1 MERLS
6 PLDAAFLDAE
16 DADRHASLAIASVA
30 VIEGPAPD
38 QGELVRT
45 IGARIAA
52 IPRARQKVRRVP
64 WDLAP
69 PVWVDDPGFDPAYH
83 FRRTALPTPGDD
95 AALSRLVGRIMS
107 QRLDRD
113 RPLWESWVIEGL
125 AAGRW
130 AVLTKV
136 HHCMADGVS
145 GARLYGAI
153 FSDSLESVVD
163 YELAP
168 EPSATRLLLGALA
181 DLTRNPGEQLGL
193 VLGALRSP
201 ARLARGA
208 AGLARGLADLAG
220 VVRPAAPSS
229 LSGPIGQQRRYG
241 LARASLPDVIRV
253 GHAFGVTVNDV
264 VLTAISG
271 AFRKLL
277 LHRGERPAADTVRT
291 LVPVSIRAAG
301 DDTLDNR
308 ISLLLPFLPVDLDD
322 PVETLSVVH
331 TRLAEAK
338 AAGEAEAGAS
348 ITALAAHE
356 PFGAVSLALRLAFR
370 LPQRTIVTVTTNVP
384 GPQEP
389 LSVLGRRVIELLPYV
404 PIAIRMRIGVAVL
417 SYCDR
422 LDFGITADYDG
433 APDVDLLAA
442 AIQDSV
448 ADLVAAAAARPLTG
462 TADNAV
468 G

>member
-38 QGELVRT
+38 QDDLVRT
-45 IGARIAA
+45 IGPRIRA

-69 PVWVDDPGFDPAYH
+69 PMWTDDPAFDPAYH
-83 FRRTALPTPGDD
+83 FRRTALPAPGDD
-95 AALSRLVGRIMS
+95 AALARLVGRIMS

-125 AAGRW
+125 AGGRW
-130 AVLTKV
+130 AMLTKV

-145 GARLYGAI
+145 GARLFAAI
-153 FSDSLESVVD
+153 FGDHVEPPVD
-163 YELAP
+163 YEVEPAP
-168 EPSATRLLLGALA
+168 GTAGLLLGALT
-181 DLTRNPGEQLGL
+181 DLVRNPGEQLRLLLDAVRAPGRL
-193 VLGALRSP
+193 V
-201 ARLARGA
+201 RGA
-208 AGLARGLADLAG
+208 PGLARGLADLL
-220 VVRPAAPSS
+220 RPAAPSS

-241 LARASLPDVIRV
+241 LARVSLPEVV
-253 GHAFGVTVNDV
+253 GVGRAFGVTVNDV
-264 VLTAISG
+264 VLAAVSG

-291 LVPVSIRAAG
+291 LVPVSVRADG

-308 ISLLLPFLPVDLDD
+308 VSLLLPFLPVDIED
-322 PVETLSVVH
+322 PVEALAEVH

-356 PFGAVSLALRLAFR
+356 PFGAVSLAIRLGFR
-370 LPQRTIVTVTTNVP
+370 LPQRSIITVTTNVP
-384 GPQEP
+384 GPREP
-389 LSVLGRRVIELLPYV
+389 LFVLGRKVIELLPYV

-417 SYCDR
+417 SYCDK

-433 APDVDLLAA
+433 APEVGLLAA
-442 AIQDSV
+442 AIQDST
-448 ADLVAAAAARPLTG
+448 ADLVAAAAARLAA
-462 TADNAV
+462 TADGV
-468 G
+468 VR